1 MSTAQGWSVFERRVA
16 WVDTDP
22 SGAYQFTAA
31 IRYVEEA
38 EVSLLR
44 ELGILDLLYPHL
56 PRVAVE
62 ASYRRPCY
70 FEDVVQVLIRVSRMG
85 ESSIQYAFRLQLP
98 DGTRCA
104 DGSLTAVFVG
114 TRGEPTKLPE
124 VARRTLDSRFAIDR
138 VVGDRLDA

>member
-1 MSTAQGWSVFERRVA
+1 MTTSHGWFVLERRVA

-31 IRYVEEA
+31 IRYVEDTEI
-38 EVSLLR
+38 SMLR

-56 PRVAVE
+56 PRVAVQ

-70 FEDVVQVLIRVSRMG
+70 FEEVVQVLIRVSRLG
-85 ESSIQYAFRLQLP
+85 ESSIEYEFRLQLP

-104 DGSLTAVFVG
+104 EGSMTAVFVG
-114 TRGEPTKLPE
+114 SSGQPTTLPE
-124 VARRTLDSRFAIDR
+124 EARRTLDARFAVDPLVGER
-138 VVGDRLDA
+138 VDA